1 MRKER
6 RALEQR
12 QKNFQL
18 LSSTA
23 KKEREEIDQLR
34 REYNKYRDDA
44 ELKAKKQASQIE
56 RLTKQNNELK
66 QKNKELTEDL
76 RALDQQRIA
85 LERSTVSP
93 SNNAQMQSKIPRY
106 TGQAQNRYTFQQ

>member
-1 MRKER
+1 MIRKLKVEQRELEAMKKRQQEEVERLKEEEMQKVRKER

-18 LSSTA
+18 LSSTS

-44 ELKAKKQASQIE
+44 ELKAKK
-56 RLTKQNNELK
+56 
-66 QKNKELTEDL
+66 
-76 RALDQQRIA
+76 
-85 LERSTVSP
+85 
-93 SNNAQMQSKIPRY
+93 
-106 TGQAQNRYTFQQ
+106 